1 MTSRP
6 IAIRKGEVH
15 RRPVVGSCVGN
26 SVMKSSS
33 FGTVVVGKTVNRSV
47 PVVVV
52 VTATAVVVG
61 ATVVVAAIV
70 TGGASVVVLPAMVVV
85 VPRTVVVVVG
95 AIVVVV
101 GAIVVVVVGATVVVV
116 VGATVVVVVGAIVVV
131 VVGATVVV
139 VVEGAIVVEVVLV
152 VVVGA
157 AVVVVTGAT
166 IAPLLMDRS
175 WLPTEQFLSEHMKS
189 MRRMWYGEPLM
200 EDADFPA
207 PQSAC
212 DAMCPDQESTIVG
225 TDAVK
230 YTVVDAVLVPANVPV
245 CA

>member
-1 MTSRP
+1 MMSRP

-26 SVMKSSS
+26 NVMKSS

-61 ATVVVAAIV
+61 ATVVVAATVVVGAIV
-70 TGGASVVVLPAMVVV
+70 VELPATVVVLPATVVV
-85 VPRTVVVVVG
+85 VVVGAIVVVVVGAIVVVVG

-101 GAIVVVVVGATVVVV
+101 GAIVVVVVGA
-116 VGATVVVVVGAIVVV
+116 IVVV
-131 VVGATVVV
+131 VVD
-139 VVEGAIVVEVVLV
+139 GAIVVDVVL

-175 WLPTEQFLSEHMKS
+175 WLPTEQFLAEHMKS

-200 EDADFPA
+200 EEADLPA

-212 DAMCPDQESTIVG
+212 DAMCPDHERTIVG
-225 TDAVK
+225 VDAVK
-230 YTVVDAVLVPANVPV
+230 
-245 CA
+245 